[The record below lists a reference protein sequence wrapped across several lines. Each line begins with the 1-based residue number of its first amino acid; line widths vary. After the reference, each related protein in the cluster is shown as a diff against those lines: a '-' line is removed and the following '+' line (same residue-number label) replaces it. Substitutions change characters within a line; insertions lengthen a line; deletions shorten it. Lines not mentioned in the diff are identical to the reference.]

1 MTACCRNSV
10 RDIRLGMT
18 LVELLVVIAII
29 VSVSAVVLPTLKE
42 SLKDQKVTQASR
54 QLLGLIESCKA
65 QAFATGRPVGLS
77 FERLGGDSFEQASS
91 SIQIVRLEELP
102 PYTGDFQ
109 DSGAYLATNSG
120 SPMFSHALISQRDA
134 AGLMNI
140 ASVGDSISFGDFD
153 ERFVIS
159 AISSIPFQLPG
170 TIAPQ
175 LVYRITFRNGAST
188 GAYPPPYPP
197 LLFNDSNRRN
207 SEIKVPFRLYR
218 KPVRNELFVLQL
230 PKNICIDLSCS
241 GVANSPSSLGFAGS
255 EFSVEAVANPDAWQG
270 FNDFGPVVVMFAPN
284 GDIYRVATGA
294 GVKGNSFVPAGDVY
308 LLLGRLDR
316 VSEDRLAGGVPTT
329 DLNGVLANLMSSES
343 LWIKISRS
351 GGRVTSASLDGLGTA
366 STLSERVFES
376 RATARVGLS
385 VGGR

>member
-1 MTACCRNSV
+1 MPAFCRN
-10 RDIRLGMT
+10 RFCDNRPGMT

-29 VSVSAVVLPTLKE
+29 VGVSAVVLPTLKE
-42 SLKDQKVTQASR
+42 SLKDQKITQASR

-65 QAFATGRPVGLS
+65 QAFATGRPVGIS
-77 FERLGGDSFEQASS
+77 FERLGADGFEQASS
-91 SIQIVRLEELP
+91 SIQVVRLEELP

-134 AGLMNI
+134 AGLMSI

-159 AISSIPFQLPG
+159 AISSISFQIPG

-175 LVYRITFRNGAST
+175 LVYRITFRNGT
-188 GAYPPPYPP
+188 GTGLYPP
-197 LLFNDSNRRN
+197 LLFNDAIRRN
-207 SEIKVPFRLYR
+207 SEIKIPFRLYR

-241 GVANSPSSLGFAGS
+241 GFANSPGSLGFVGS
-255 EFSVEAVANPDAWQG
+255 EFSVEAVASPDPWQSLS
-270 FNDFGPVVVMFAPN
+270 DFGPVAVMFAAN
-284 GDIYRVATGA
+284 GDIHRVATGA
-294 GVKGNSFVPAGDVY
+294 GLKGNSFIPAGDVY

-316 VSEDRLAGGVPTT
+316 VSEDRLAGGIPTT
-329 DLNGVLANLMSSES
+329 DQNGVLANLMSSES

-351 GGRVTSASLDGLGTA
+351 GGRVTSANVDGLGTA
-366 STLSERVFES
+366 TTLSQRVFES

-385 VGGR
+385 VRGR